1 MADCYR
7 FDWKGKTMLS
17 INSPQFKGLTAPQK
31 AKARKALEQWK
42 AERDPIMYASNTLE
56 QEIRR
61 QAFEDMDAVKLC
73 QQIEE
78 EFVPGIET
86 LTLEINKLCDE
97 RRRLEDEKRARFD
110 AINAEPYRIAG
121 NHPKVILLHEIWKD
135 VNARHESK
143 IAELLESF
151 KAEGVA

>member
-1 MADCYR
+1 
-7 FDWKGKTMLS
+7 MLS

-42 AERDPIMYASNTLE
+42 AERDPIMYASNTFE

-73 QQIEE
+73 QQIEDEFNPRLE
-78 EFVPGIET
+78 E
-86 LTLEINKLCDE
+86 LAKKINELSDE

-110 AINAEPYRIAG
+110 AINAEPYRIAS
-121 NHPKVILLHEIWKD
+121 NHPKSILLHEMWKET
-135 VNARHESK
+135 NARHEAK
-143 IAELLESF
+143 IADLLESF
-151 KAEGVA
+151 KTEGVA